1 MTDSPDHPTK
11 HRPWIQRTLVV
22 MLSLALGSSALV
34 AAQSP
39 ATTTT
44 PHTTLPLYEAY
55 LKASNT
61 DAGDGFGLSIAVDGD
76 TIVVGAPFDDSAA
89 TGINGNQADNSATN
103 AGAAYVFVRSG
114 TTWTQQAYLKAS
126 NTDAGDEFG
135 AAVTITGA
143 H

>member
-1 MTDSPDHPTK
+1 
-11 HRPWIQRTLVV
+11 

-76 TIVVGAPFDDSAA
+76 TIVVGAPFEDSAA